1 MAKVILAHHSNQD
14 SQRRYLFSADRI
26 PDGEQIRRGEDL
38 LVDTR
43 CGKTFAKALTG
54 IINIQDADLGEVALL
69 TNATLPL
76 RLVLGR
82 VTTKYFP
89 EPDADS
95 NETPDLKNQP
105 QSDRQ
110 PEDPNLTLEKALRV
124 VIPES
129 CVFAEQTISDVEK
142 FHSDF
147 IDWLFKNYH
156 AHTLLR
162 QAVELV
168 VKSRDGLPF

>member
-1 MAKVILAHHSNQD
+1 MAKVILAHHLN
-14 SQRRYLFSADRI
+14 SQRRYLFAADRI
-26 PDGEQIRRGEDL
+26 PDGEQIQKGEDL

-43 CGKTFAKALTG
+43 CGKAFAKALTG
-54 IINIQDADLGEVALL
+54 IIDIPDADLGEIALL
-69 TNATLPL
+69 TGATLPL
-76 RLVLGR
+76 RQVLGR
-82 VTTKYFP
+82 VTTEYFP

-95 NETPDLKNQP
+95 DETPGLKNQP

-110 PEDPNLTLEKALRV
+110 PEDPDLTLEKALHV
-124 VIPES
+124 VLPES
-129 CVFAEQTISDVEK
+129 CYFAGHSVRDAEK

-162 QAVELV
+162 QAVEMV
-168 VKSRDGLPF
+168 VKSRDDLPF